1 MPVGTGTLYVL
12 DRPAEE
18 EEEANCQPSAS
29 KRARRS
35 DGDDGVGRLR
45 MERSGLNVTQ
55 RQESLVVQY
64 LALGG
69 HRHWQSPGDE
79 DREPSLACSGVHA
92 GPGQLSFGW
101 NRRQRADL
109 TLMFDRTDLQPALV
123 FVHNYHEHG
132 VHYRGH
138 DEFGCPR
145 YLEAEV
151 ATEENREGGRRG
163 GRRFWRA
170 LGVDWRDFYRARA
183 AGGGLREGQVRY
195 DAETSGADDF
205 KRKLAEAWPQSPGH
219 LAAVCNPGNEALP
232 TPAIFFTASTFT
244 GPGTACWWTRTCRT
258 C

>member
-1 MPVGTGTLYVL
+1 MQVFNAFFFCFFPLAGLADMPVGTGTLYVL
-12 DRPAEE
+12 DRPPVE
-18 EEEANCQPSAS
+18 EEEANCCQPSTS

-35 DGDDGVGRLR
+35 AEDEGAVGRRLR

-109 TLMFDRTDLQPALV
+109 TLMFDKTDLQPALV

-132 VHYRGH
+132 VQYRGH

-145 YLEAEV
+145 YLEAEK
-151 ATEENREGGRRG
+151 AEETEENGR
-163 GRRFWRA
+163 
-170 LGVDWRDFYRARA
+170 
-183 AGGGLREGQVRY
+183 AGGPPYPEFY
-195 DAETSGADDF
+195 TSS
-205 KRKLAEAWPQSPGH
+205 Q
-219 LAAVCNPGNEALP
+219 
-232 TPAIFFTASTFT
+232 
-244 GPGTACWWTRTCRT
+244 
-258 C
+258 